1 MAKRRMFSLDVVD
14 TDIFLDMPCSA
25 RLLYYDLGMR
35 ADDDGFLADAKKIL
49 RFTGATKDDLNVLI
63 ARGFVIAFDT
73 GVVVIRHWKV
83 NNQIRK
89 DRYLPT
95 RCVSEFGQICV
106 EKSGI
111 YSLTDDNSRMV
122 ANRFPDGCQTV
133 TTLEPQYRLGKGSAE
148 GEEDA
153 RATPATASEPVEAF
167 DGSDLSG
174 QVANL
179 QRADGLIRRYRLPD
193 CDASRE
199 KLLEDAERVGWEKL
213 EDALGKAASSNSRP
227 GLSINFYRAVLNGT
241 GKENK
246 PDVRRSEPYG
256 GYGAL

>member
-1 MAKRRMFSLDVVD
+1 MANRRMFSLDVVD
-14 TDIFLDMPCSA
+14 TDTFLDMPCSA

-49 RFTGATKDDLNVLI
+49 RFTGASKDDLNVLI
-63 ARGFVIAFDT
+63 ARGFVIAFET
-73 GVVVIRHWKV
+73 GVVVIRHWRV

-89 DRYLPT
+89 DRYTPT
-95 RCVSEFGQICV
+95 RCISESGQLRT
-106 EKSGI
+106 EKTGI
-111 YSLTDDNSRMV
+111 YSITDDDSRTV

-133 TTLEPQYRLGKGSAE
+133 ANLEPQVRLGKDRVVE
-148 GEEDA
+148 VDA
-153 RATPATASEPVEAF
+153 RPTPSPASEPVDAF

-179 QRADGLIRRYRLPD
+179 QHADGLIRRYRLPD

-199 KLLEDAERVGWEKL
+199 ALLEDAERVGWEKL
-213 EDALGKAASSNSRP
+213 EEALKQAAASNSRQ
-227 GLSINFYRAVLNGT
+227 GLSINYYRAVMNGA
-241 GKENK
+241 GKEDRK
-246 PDVRRSEPYG
+246 SDRRSDPFG

>member
-35 ADDDGFLADAKKIL
+35 ADDDGFLSDAKKIL

-95 RCVSEFGQICV
+95 RCISEFGQICV
-106 EKSGI
+106 EKTGI
-111 YSLTDDNSRMV
+111 YSLTDDNSRTV

-133 TTLEPQYRLGKGSAE
+133 ATLEPQVRLDQGRVV
-148 GEEDA
+148 EEDA

-179 QRADGLIRRYRLPD
+179 QHADGLIRRYRLPD

-199 KLLEDAERVGWEKL
+199 ALLEDAERVGWEKL
-213 EDALGKAASSNSRP
+213 EDALGQAAASNSRQ

-241 GKENK
+241 GREGK
-246 PDVRRSEPYG
+246 PDVRRSDPYG